1 MVSFG
6 SFQEMWSNTVPLS
19 VALSAGA
26 SSGGVL
32 TGVGSGVGAGGWPL
46 SPNRGSHRGGTNVT
60 FFLPSSWVFL
70 HPLVSFGNAGTTP
83 TTPTPTP
90 TPTSAATPTTPSTDT
105 QSPPDAYVAYT
116 VTTPTGTLGQV
127 AVTIHD
133 ANYPDAPV
141 FPLGY
146 FRYAPAAFFST
157 P

>member
-26 SSGGVL
+26 SSGGAL
-32 TGVGSGVGAGGWPL
+32 AGVGSGVGAGGWPL

-83 TTPTPTP
+83 T
-90 TPTSAATPTTPSTDT
+90 SIPSVDT
-105 QSPPDAYVAYT
+105 QSPPAAYVAYT

-133 ANYPDAPV
+133 ASYPSAPV

-146 FRYAPAAFFST
+146 FR
-157 P
+157 